1 MLESMIQEAQEDPGA
16 EVDIPFLDDS
26 VDDLQLPEEDDGQG
40 QTEEI
45 LVGKKT
51 IEIPRDLYTD
61 AAVFNQFFSID
72 TWNDLLPEE
81 VKMGLLQLLPSFPH
95 DDIDEKAK
103 TIEMLFGGENFH
115 FGNPVAKVRI
125 AFCPRLQSHSPYPT
139 YLLTPTP
146 PHLLPAH

>member
-1 MLESMIQEAQEDPGA
+1 MIQESQEDPGA

-26 VDDLQLPEEDDGQG
+26 VEDLQLPDYGQG
-40 QTEEI
+40 QMEEI

-51 IEIPRDLYTD
+51 IEIPCDLYTD

-81 VKMGLLQLLPSFPH
+81 VKMGLLELLPSFPH

-125 AFCPRLQSHSPYPT
+125 AFCPCLPT
-139 YLLTPTP
+139 YLLPLPTCCLP
-146 PHLLPAH
+146 PNNLLPPSSEPSY